1 MAADGKCVGSSF
13 KNVISTDVCPSCLE
27 MTPVTPDT
35 ILVFLVT

>member
-1 MAADGKCVGSSF
+1 MAADGKRVGSSF
-13 KNVISTDVCPSCLE
+13 KNDISTEVCRSCLE